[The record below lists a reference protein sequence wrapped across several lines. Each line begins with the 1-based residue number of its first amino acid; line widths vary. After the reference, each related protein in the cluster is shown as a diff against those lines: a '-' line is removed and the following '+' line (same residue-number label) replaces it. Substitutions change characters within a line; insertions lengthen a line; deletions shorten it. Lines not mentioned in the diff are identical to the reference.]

1 MMRILLRAFAMISV
15 IIMITV
21 VAMPVMSADKPLKW
35 RMATLYPR
43 GTAFGEVYEAFCD
56 NVKALSGGRI
66 TISMVY
72 DGEGVPATEVLSATK
87 SGLVEMGSPYQALHA
102 GELPAGIVELGL
114 PGGPDNFLELL
125 ALFQESGW
133 EKVLRDAYAAY
144 GVHWLSPFYQPA
156 TYMLTKK
163 PISSLE
169 ELKGLKIRGV
179 GAYGKVMK
187 QFGMAPVTLAFAET
201 YTSLATGVIDAT
213 CGSNLIDFRDGKWYE
228 PAKFLYPQSLT
239 GSQVAPFIVNMN
251 AWKKL
256 PEDLKAILQTAGNM
270 AGADMRVKSLM
281 WEKGAL
287 QEMIDGGLKW
297 GPAPSAADVAKWQ
310 EAGKLIWPEY
320 ASKDK
325 YSKELLEIQDVFM
338 KKLGH

>member
-1 MMRILLRAFAMISV
+1 MKRFLLMTFAMISV
-15 IIMITV
+15 VIMMTV
-21 VAMPVMSADKPLKW
+21 MALPVMSAEKPLKW

-43 GTAFGEVYEAFCD
+43 GTAFGAVYEGFCN
-56 NVKALSGGRI
+56 NVKALSGGRLTI
-66 TISMVY
+66 TMVY
-72 DGEGVPATEVLSATK
+72 DGEGVPATEVLSATR

-125 ALFQESGW
+125 ALFKESGW
-133 EKVLRDAYAAY
+133 EKVLGDAYAAY
-144 GVHWLSPFYQPA
+144 GVHWLSAFYQPA

-163 PISSLE
+163 PISSLD
-169 ELKGLKIRGV
+169 ELEGLKIRGV

-228 PAKFLYPQSLT
+228 PAKFLYPLTLT
-239 GSQVAPFIVNMN
+239 GSQVAPFIVNMK

-256 PEDLKAILQTAGNM
+256 PDDLKAILQTAGNT
-270 AGADMRVKSLM
+270 AGADMRIKSLM
-281 WEKGAL
+281 WEKSAL
-287 QEMIDGGLKW
+287 QEMIDGGLQW
-297 GPAPSAADVAKWQ
+297 SPNPSAADVAKWQ
-310 EAGKLIWPEY
+310 ETGKLIWPEY

-325 YSKELLEIQDVFM
+325 YSKELLEIQDAFM

>member
-1 MMRILLRAFAMISV
+1 MKRVMLRTFMMIAVVMMIAV
-15 IIMITV
+15 IV
-21 VAMPVMSADKPLKW
+21 VPAMSADKPRTW

-43 GTAFGEVYEAFCD
+43 GTAFGEVYEAFCS
-56 NVKALSGGRI
+56 NVKAMSGGRL

-72 DGEGVPATEVLSATK
+72 DGEGVPATEVLSATR

-114 PGGPDNFLELL
+114 PGGPDKFVELV

-133 EKVLRDAYAAY
+133 QKVLREAYGAY
-144 GVHWLSPFYQPA
+144 GVFWLSPFYQPA

-163 PISSLE
+163 PVNALDD
-169 ELKGLKIRGV
+169 LKGLKIRGV
-179 GAYGKVMK
+179 GGYGKVMQ
-187 QFGMAPVTLAFAET
+187 QFGMSPVTLAFAET

-228 PAKFLYPQSLT
+228 QAKYLYRLPLT

-256 PEDLKAILQTAGNM
+256 PEDLKQILQTAGDW
-270 AGADMRVKSLM
+270 AGVDMRIKSLM
-281 WEKGAL
+281 WEKAAL
-287 QEMIDGGLKW
+287 QEMINGGLMDS
-297 GPAPSAADVAKWQ
+297 PEPSAEDAAQWLA
-310 EAGKLIWPEY
+310 AGKQIWPEY
-320 ASKDK
+320 AAKDK
-325 YSKELLEIQDVFM
+325 YAKQLLEIQAAFM

>member
-1 MMRILLRAFAMISV
+1 MSLAVMLLAV
-15 IIMITV
+15 L
-21 VAMPVMSADKPLKW
+21 VAAIATPAMSADKSFKW

-43 GTAFGEVYEAFCD
+43 GTAFGEVYEGFCS
-56 NVKALSGGRI
+56 NVKTMSGGRLTI
-66 TISMVY
+66 TMVY
-72 DGEGVPATEVLSATK
+72 DGEGVPATEVLSATR

-114 PGGPDNFLELL
+114 PGGPDQFLELL

-133 EKVLRDAYAAY
+133 DKILREAYAAY
-144 GVHWLSPFYQPA
+144 GVFWLSPFYQPA

-163 PISSLE
+163 PINTLDD
-169 ELKGLKIRGV
+169 LKGLKIRGV
-179 GAYGKVMK
+179 GAYGKVMQ
-187 QFGMAPVTLAFAET
+187 QFGMSPVTLAFAET

-228 PAKFLYPQSLT
+228 QAKYLYPLPLT

-256 PEDLKAILQTAGNM
+256 PEDLKDILMTAGNW
-270 AGADMRVKSLM
+270 AGVDMRIKSLM
-281 WEKGAL
+281 WEKAAL
-287 QEMIDGGLKW
+287 QEMIDGGMQW
-297 GPAPSAADVAKWQ
+297 GPAPSPEDTAKWQ
-310 EAGKLIWPEY
+310 AAGKKIWPEY

-325 YSKELLEIQDVFM
+325 YSKELLDSQDAFM

>member
-1 MMRILLRAFAMISV
+1 MKKLVLRTFTLISMVIMISV
-15 IIMITV
+15 I
-21 VAMPVMSADKPLKW
+21 AWPALAAGKPLTW

-43 GTAFGEVYEAFCD
+43 GTAFGEVYEAFCS
-56 NVKALSGGRI
+56 NVKAMSGGQLTI
-66 TISMVY
+66 TMVY
-72 DGEGVPATEVLSATK
+72 DGEGVPATEVLSATR

-114 PGGPDNFLELL
+114 PGGPDKFVELV

-133 EKVLRDAYAAY
+133 TKVLREAYGAY
-144 GVHWLSPFYQPA
+144 GVFWLSPFYQPA

-163 PISSLE
+163 PIKSLDD
-169 ELKGLKIRGV
+169 LKGLKIRGV
-179 GAYGKVMK
+179 GAYGKVMQ
-187 QFGMAPVTLAFAET
+187 QFGMSPVTMAFAET

-228 PAKFLYPQSLT
+228 QAKYLYPLPLT

-256 PEDLKAILQTAGNM
+256 PEDLKEILQTAGDWS
-270 AGADMRVKSLM
+270 GVDMRIKSLM
-281 WEKGAL
+281 WEKAAL
-287 QEMIDGGLKW
+287 QEMINGGMVYS
-297 GPAPSAADVAKWQ
+297 PQPSAEDVAKWQ
-310 EAGKLIWPEY
+310 AAGKQIWPEY

-325 YSKELLEIQDVFM
+325 YCKQLLEIQDAFM